1 MTTITLRV
9 KHAPGFR
16 VHGSPLLPSALSALS
31 RDAIERMLLS
41 AGNEAF
47 AIGDLFD
54 VSLAP
59 KTGEADDEAS
69 IVIEGDARWLDGVG
83 AQLDAGSVRVTGSV
97 GDYAGLRMT
106 GGTLDIEGDAGHF
119 TGCEMRGGRL
129 TVAGHSGDFVAG
141 ARTGAME
148 GMTGGTLV
156 VAGNTGARLADRMR
170 RGTVLIG
177 GDTGDYAASR
187 LVAGTIGIAGRLGAH
202 YGYGMRRGTLLLL
215 QRPERV
221 PPTFTAGGRGFDV
234 FWSLFARALAAQCS
248 EFASAS
254 ALMKQRLA
262 PFAAL
267 DARTLPQRYAG
278 DLAVDGRGE
287 LLIVE

>member
-1 MTTITLRV
+1 MTAITLRV

-16 VHGSPLLPSALSALS
+16 VDGSPLLPSALSALS
-31 RDAIERMLLS
+31 GDAIERLLLS
-41 AGNEAF
+41 AGNEAC
-47 AIGDLFD
+47 AVGDLFD
-54 VSLAP
+54 VSLA
-59 KTGEADDEAS
+59 TNDDEARV
-69 IVIEGDARWLDGVG
+69 VIEGDARWLDGIG
-83 AQLDAGSVRVTGSV
+83 AQLDAGSVRVTGPV

-129 TVAGHSGDFVAG
+129 TVEGHSGDFVAG
-141 ARTGAME
+141 ARPGGME

-156 VAGNTGARLADRMR
+156 VAGNAGARLADRMR

-234 FWSLFARALAAQCS
+234 FWSLFARALGAQCS
-248 EFASAS
+248 GTAPAS
-254 ALMKQRLA
+254 ALIKRRLT

-267 DARTLPQRYAG
+267 DAHRLPQRYAG

>member
-1 MTTITLRV
+1 MTAITLRV

-16 VHGSPLLPSALSALS
+16 VDGSTLLPSKLSALS
-31 RDAIERMLLS
+31 GDAIAHLLLS

-47 AIGDLFD
+47 AVGDLFD
-54 VSLAP
+54 VSVA
-59 KTGEADDEAS
+59 TNDGDAS
-69 IVIEGDARWLDGVG
+69 VVIEGDARWLDGVG
-83 AQLDAGSVRVTGSV
+83 AQLDAGSVRVTGCV

-106 GGTLDIEGDAGHF
+106 GGTLEIEGDAAHF

-129 TVAGHSGDFVAG
+129 MVAGHSGDFVAG
-141 ARTGAME
+141 ARPGAME
-148 GMTGGTLV
+148 GMTGGMLA
-156 VAGNTGARLADRMR
+156 VAGNAGARLADRMR
-170 RGTVLIG
+170 RGIVLIG

-187 LVAGTIGIAGRLGAH
+187 LVAGTIGIAGRMGAH

-248 EFASAS
+248 ETADASAS
-254 ALMKQRLA
+254 MKQRLT

-267 DARTLPQRYAG
+267 DAHRLPSRYAG

>member
-1 MTTITLRV
+1 MTAITLRV

-16 VHGSPLLPSALSALS
+16 VDGSPLLPSALSALS
-31 RDAIERMLLS
+31 GDAIERLLLS

-54 VSLAP
+54 VSLA
-59 KTGEADDEAS
+59 TNADEARV
-69 IVIEGDARWLDGVG
+69 VIEGDARWLDGIG
-83 AQLDAGSVRVTGSV
+83 AQLDAGSLRVAGSA
-97 GDYAGLRMT
+97 GDYAGSRMT

-129 TVAGHSGDFVAG
+129 TVLGSLAGIVAG
-141 ARTGAME
+141 ARPGAME
-148 GMTGGTLV
+148 GMTGGTLL
-156 VAGNTGARLADRMR
+156 VAGNAGARLADRMR

-234 FWSLFARALAAQCS
+234 FWSLFARALAAQCNES
-248 EFASAS
+248 ACAS
-254 ALMKQRLA
+254 ALMKRRLT

-267 DARTLPQRYAG
+267 DAHRLPQRYAG

>member
-1 MTTITLRV
+1 MTAITLRV

-16 VHGSPLLPSALSALS
+16 VDGSPLLPCTLSALS
-31 RDAIERMLLS
+31 GDAIERLLLS

-54 VSLAP
+54 VSLA
-59 KTGEADDEAS
+59 TNNDEARV
-69 IVIEGDARWLDGVG
+69 VIEGDARWLDGVG

-106 GGTLDIEGDAGHF
+106 GGTLDIEGNAGHF

-129 TVAGHSGDFVAG
+129 TVEGHSGDFVAG
-141 ARTGAME
+141 ARPGGME

-156 VAGNTGARLADRMR
+156 VAGNAGARLADRMR

-187 LVAGTIGIAGRLGAH
+187 LVAGTVGIAGRLGAH

-234 FWSLFARALAAQCS
+234 FWSLFVRALAAQCS
-248 EFASAS
+248 ESACAS
-254 ALMKQRLA
+254 ALMKRRLT

-267 DARTLPQRYAG
+267 DAHRLPQRYAG